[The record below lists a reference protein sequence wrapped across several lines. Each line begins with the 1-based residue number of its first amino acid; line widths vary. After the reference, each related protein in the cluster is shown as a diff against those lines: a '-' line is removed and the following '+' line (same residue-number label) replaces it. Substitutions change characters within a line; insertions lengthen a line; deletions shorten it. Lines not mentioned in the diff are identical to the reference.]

1 MPDLRSRGHVTNNG
15 AQIDRSLTRLYV
27 LYRTSLG
34 DCSAAD
40 IVDGLDGRGIRLT
53 RLSAARFLLGLESKG
68 YVICINAP
76 SGSKRFRVTSRGL
89 RAVQQLG
96 NALRFLDV
104 DNGWQRSDGN
114 QLGVPQSCG

>member
-1 MPDLRSRGHVTNNG
+1 MSDQSSRGQVTNSD

-40 IVDGLDGRGIRLT
+40 IVGSLDGRGIRLT
-53 RLSAARFLLGLESKG
+53 RVSAARFLLGLESKG

-76 SGSKRFRVTSRGL
+76 SGSKRFRVTSRRL
-89 RAVQQLG
+89 LAVQQLG
-96 NALRFLDV
+96 KALRFLDEE
-104 DNGWQRSDGN
+104 NGRPHSDAN
-114 QLGVPQSCG
+114 QLGVP